1 MKHISQ
7 ALLRAA
13 LLLGGV
19 AAQAQG
25 TTVYRC
31 PGPPVLYTDAISAQ
45 QAGAR
50 GCQPVDATPVTV
62 QGTRPH
68 AAAKTVSGGGAAAA
82 PAASAPAAVVARPG
96 ERVAAPQQRERDSD
110 ARAILQAELQREQTR
125 LQQLLAEYNDGQPE
139 RLGHER
145 NNQRYLDRVAALKA
159 SIERSS
165 ADIAALQR
173 ELARLSR
180 P

>member
-1 MKHISQ
+1 MKHICQ

-45 QAGAR
+45 QARAR
-50 GCQPVDATPVTV
+50 GCQPVDAVPVTIH
-62 QGTRPH
+62 GTRPH
-68 AAAKTVSGGGAAAA
+68 AAAKTSPGGGAGA

-96 ERVAAPQQRERDSD
+96 ERVSAPQQRERDSD
-110 ARAILQAELQREQTR
+110 ARAILQAELQREQAR
-125 LQQLLAEYNDGQPE
+125 LQQLLSEYNDGQPE
-139 RLGHER
+139 RQGHER